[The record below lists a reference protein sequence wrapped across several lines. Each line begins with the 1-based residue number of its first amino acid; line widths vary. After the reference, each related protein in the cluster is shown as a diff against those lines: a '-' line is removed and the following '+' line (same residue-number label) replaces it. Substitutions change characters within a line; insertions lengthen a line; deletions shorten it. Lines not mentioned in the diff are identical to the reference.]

1 MILRVVCCVHVCALQ
16 VEGVKAEY
24 AAKLE
29 AAEARVKSIEA
40 ARDEAKKQAA
50 ALAAELE
57 SSKKTAEKV
66 SHC

>member
-1 MILRVVCCVHVCALQ
+1 VDDLARCVLCACSHQ

-29 AAEARVKSIEA
+29 AAEARVKTIEA